1 VQLFRAVHQRQRHV
15 VERAHVGG
23 GDIGGAE
30 TPRVDADARHGQDL
44 LLFVVGGVDLAFD
57 QARAAD
63 QGHGFVLAHE
73 LPCGGLGG
81 GGVALI
87 VQGLVFDLA
96 AVDAAVCIDLLEVG
110 GGCLRGLR
118 EGGRAALGV
127 HR

>member
-1 VQLFRAVHQRQRHV
+1 
-15 VERAHVGG
+15 
-23 GDIGGAE
+23 
-30 TPRVDADARHGQDL
+30 
-44 LLFVVGGVDLAFD
+44 DLAFD

-127 HR
+127 HRADHDRLVSCAAGAIGTPASG